1 MKKILFM
8 GGLSSG
14 GAEHQ
19 MVLLACS
26 LKREGYNV
34 SYLSYGDGD
43 FYQNILEDSNISLI
57 RIKERKWINIMRLN
71 TLYVLWEVGRELHRV
86 QYDTVVSFLGFWNYI
101 NCYYSNKKKT
111 AHRAIT
117 GIRNN
122 RKEVFL
128 SHRDKYYTKYEKYS
142 YKKVS
147 NSDAAK
153 ESFCQCFPEF
163 SDKLTTIYNLVNI
176 PRISSSYLMRKDN
189 RLNVIV
195 PASYRKVKNPMGM
208 LEGIRLMREDDRKML
223 HIDWYGNKKNGIAC
237 YNQMIQF
244 IKDNNLNEVVTLHDS
259 TKEMANRINEADMV
273 GLFSTSE
280 GLPNAICEGMML
292 AKPIVM
298 TRVSDYKKL
307 VDSENGFLCDA
318 KKPESIAQALSI
330 AVRLDIRSMAEMGKK
345 SRQRGE
351 RLFSEEAILKQWKA
365 LL

>member
-1 MKKILFM
+1 M

-122 RKEVFL
+122 RKEVFCRTVINIIQNMRSIL
-128 SHRDKYYTKYEKYS
+128 I
-142 YKKVS
+142 KK
-147 NSDAAK
+147 
-153 ESFCQCFPEF
+153 
-163 SDKLTTIYNLVNI
+163 
-176 PRISSSYLMRKDN
+176 
-189 RLNVIV
+189 
-195 PASYRKVKNPMGM
+195 
-208 LEGIRLMREDDRKML
+208 
-223 HIDWYGNKKNGIAC
+223 
-237 YNQMIQF
+237 
-244 IKDNNLNEVVTLHDS
+244 
-259 TKEMANRINEADMV
+259 
-273 GLFSTSE
+273 
-280 GLPNAICEGMML
+280 
-292 AKPIVM
+292 
-298 TRVSDYKKL
+298 
-307 VDSENGFLCDA
+307 
-318 KKPESIAQALSI
+318 
-330 AVRLDIRSMAEMGKK
+330 
-345 SRQRGE
+345 
-351 RLFSEEAILKQWKA
+351 
-365 LL
+365 